1 MLNAIIASIGYAGG
15 IVTDKILLSKRKIPL
30 FRFVPMLFVFLAI
43 FTAVLVPKWG
53 TVNLDLLLT
62 PKYVFLVLIMVITAV
77 SWNILYYRGI
87 QQEDIHEFELI
98 MLLSPMV
105 TIIMAEIFLPQER
118 DWQTF
123 LAGVVASLALL
134 LTRFRHHH
142 VQIGK
147 IAWMT
152 MLAMLLMSI
161 ESIFIKMLLG
171 VLSPVAL
178 YFLRTAILAAVFVS
192 VYKPKALGFSKSS
205 FFLLILT
212 AILGVVQ
219 MVLKFYGFDKL
230 GVTETTMIL
239 VLGPFLVY
247 FLSFFWFKEKL
258 FKRDIFAFIVLIA
271 CILFVTLK

>member
-43 FTAVLVPKWG
+43 FTAILLAKWG
-53 TVNLDLLLT
+53 SVNLDLLLT
-62 PKYVFLVLIMVITAV
+62 PKYLFLVIIMVATAV
-77 SWNILYYRGI
+77 TWNILYYRGI

-105 TIIMAEIFLPQER
+105 TIILAEIFLPQER
-118 DWQTF
+118 NWQTF

-152 MLAMLLMSI
+152 MLAMFLMSI
-161 ESIFIKMLLG
+161 ESIFIKMLLD
-171 VLSPVAL
+171 VLSPVSL
-178 YFLRTAILAAVFVS
+178 YFLRTTILAIVFVFA
-192 VYKPKALGFSKSS
+192 YRPKMLGFSKSS
-205 FFLLILT
+205 FFLLLLT
-212 AILGVVQ
+212 AMLGVVQ

-247 FLSFFWFKEKL
+247 FLSFFWFREKL
-258 FKRDIFAFIVLIA
+258 FKRDVFAFIVLIS
-271 CILFVTLK
+271 CILFVTFK

>member
-53 TVNLDLLLT
+53 SVNLELLMT
-62 PKYVFLVLIMVITAV
+62 PKYLLLVLIMVITAV
-77 SWNILYYRGI
+77 TWNILYYRGI

-105 TIIMAEIFLPQER
+105 TIILAEVFLPDER
-118 DWQTF
+118 NWQTF

-152 MLAMLLMSI
+152 MLAMLLMSV
-161 ESIFIKMLLG
+161 ESIFIKMLLD

-178 YFLRTAILAAVFVS
+178 YFLRTTILATVFVS
-192 VYKPKALGFSKSS
+192 IYKPKVLGFSKSS
-205 FFLLILT
+205 FFLLMFT
-212 AILGVVQ
+212 AILGVIQ
-219 MVLKFYGFDKL
+219 MVLKFFGFDKL

-258 FKRDIFAFIVLIA
+258 YKRDVFAFIVLIA
-271 CILFVTLK
+271 CILFVTFK